1 MKRFEIFFD
10 NPLQKTSSPADTA
23 NRRAKTNYNSAAK
36 LKTRATARPSVITA
50 WMLEASITEYLAM
63 SLRNLNIAPRAFL
76 GFAFIALLVIGLGV
90 FAVSRMSIIRQASVD
105 MESTQLPSVGYLG
118 NLTENVLR
126 LRILSF
132 RVLVNRDASALQ
144 EAQTR
149 IGALI
154 DKVRT
159 AQSSYA
165 ALPATPEEA
174 ALYKTFTAT
183 LDSYMQA
190 QSQMLEL
197 SRQDKLDELRALINT
212 RIKDGTD
219 QMGEQLNKLIALNNS
234 DAKAASVVAGEHYS
248 SAITGIVV
256 VAVIAALLTVLLA
269 WLLTRSIVTPLN
281 RALQVAQTIAGGNL
295 TTAIEIDGQDE
306 PARLLGALSEM
317 QSNLR
322 KTIEQIAGSATQ
334 LGAAAEELSTVTQ
347 EASRGMQQQNNEI
360 EQAATAVNEMTAA
373 VEEVARNAVSTSEA
387 SNQSTQAARE
397 GRDRVVETVNAIQT
411 MTHDVQNT
419 SLMIEGLATQGR
431 DIGKVLDVIR
441 AIAEQTNLLALNAA
455 IEAARAGEAGRGFA
469 VVADE
474 VRALAHRTAQSTQE
488 IEKMVAGIQNG
499 TGEAV
504 SSMAQSNQRTQSTL
518 AMARAAGV
526 ALEQIT
532 QSIHLINERN
542 LVIAS
547 ASEEQAQVS
556 REVDRNLVNIRDL
569 ATQSAAGA
577 NQTSAATHEL
587 SRLAVNLN
595 AMVAR
600 FVI

>member
-1 MKRFEIFFD
+1 
-10 NPLQKTSSPADTA
+10 
-23 NRRAKTNYNSAAK
+23 
-36 LKTRATARPSVITA
+36 
-50 WMLEASITEYLAM
+50 M
-63 SLRNLNIAPRAFL
+63 SLRNLKIAPRAFL
-76 GFAFIALLVIGLGV
+76 GFAFIALLVIVLGV
-90 FAVSRMSIIRQASVD
+90 FAVNRMSTIRQASVD
-105 MESTQLPSVGYLG
+105 MEMTQLPSIGFLG
-118 NLTENVLR
+118 NVTENVLR

-132 RVLVNRDASALQ
+132 RVLVNRDPAALQ

-149 IGALI
+149 VGALV
-154 DKVRT
+154 DKVRS
-159 AQSSYA
+159 AQASYA
-165 ALPATPEEA
+165 ALPAGPEEA
-174 ALYKTFTAT
+174 ALYKTFSAT
-183 LDSYMQA
+183 LDNYMQA

-197 SRQDKLDELRALINT
+197 SRQDKLDEMRTLINT
-212 RIKDGTD
+212 RIKEGTD
-219 QMGEQLNKLIALNNS
+219 QMGEQLNKLIAINAA
-234 DAKAASVVAGEHYS
+234 DAKAASAKAGEHYS
-248 SAITGIVV
+248 EAFIGIVT
-256 VAVIAALLTVLLA
+256 VAVIAALMTVLLA
-269 WLLTRSIVTPLN
+269 WLLTRSILTPLN
-281 RALQVAQTIAGGNL
+281 RAVLAAETIAGGNL
-295 TTAIEIDGQDE
+295 SKVIEVDGNDE
-306 PARLLGALSEM
+306 PARLLGALAAM
-317 QSNLR
+317 QTNLR

-347 EASRGMQQQNNEI
+347 EASHGLQQQNNEI

-387 SNQSTQAARE
+387 SNQSTAAARE
-397 GRDRVVETVNAIQT
+397 GRDRVVETVDAIQT

-419 SLMIEGLATQGR
+419 ALMIEGLATQGR

-504 SSMAQSNQRTQSTL
+504 SSMQQSNQRTQSTL
-518 AMARAAGV
+518 EMARAAGV

-532 QSIHLINERN
+532 SSIQLINERN

-587 SRLAVNLN
+587 SRLAVDLN